1 MKIFKYLVFSVA
13 LLGFA
18 ACQEVDISERD
29 QATRVTLSPLTT
41 TFDAKAT
48 TYVAAVQVNSGSQ
61 LLETS
66 WNAEVTSSTPW
77 VTLSK
82 TSVEQSYTGTYDTET
97 VYTSNVEGISVSIAA
112 NTEYK
117 RTFEITVTTAD
128 GTAVPFTFTQKG
140 AKADAKVTT
149 SVKKV
154 EFLALG
160 GSEVVSYSSNMGDVV
175 AYSFKNGDGSAATWL
190 KAETVEAGKVKVTA
204 EKYENKEAPRSATMT
219 ITVGSA
225 ATSLASV
232 DVPVVQLAAEDH
244 YFVYGAS
251 VADIAIEKALQ
262 MDKTEKKGVFTLT
275 TFFNESAN
283 NAVVINK
290 DSRELTYPCFALAAE
305 GKVVKLEN
313 KDTKWTGPAI
323 EANGV
328 RTLTIDFNALTWS
341 WERVTNQYAMPD
353 ELVKD
358 YPTKEYIAR
367 DGSKKVWMVKHLA
380 WDGGNINP
388 KLGSGMVKHTAGG
401 SSGSG
406 GYAAADFPTTWDD
419 MAKRVAAYETV
430 ESGLGT
436 LETYSDDGR
445 IYTFHE
451 ALGYEARFG
460 IGYARY
466 EKSPW
471 VVGEKY
477 TDARGITYTIAEV
490 PIVGS
495 SYTADSAA
503 DEVTYPMLRVQ
514 AQGICP
520 YGWHVANTADWLDLF
535 YAMSQA
541 SKTGTHTYPVAEAD
555 CTYKQMIGTTK
566 AGYGIPNINGWIRN
580 TKDWGDK
587 YVDEGADEFGFNC
600 FPLGFRYMTQG
611 FQMWSMR
618 AQLWVAAP
626 MPGGKP
632 ADYPSAGGGRLNVV
646 IKNNSTMTTTIENLD
661 IGQAVCPIRCVKN
674 YK

>member
-232 DVPVVQLAAEDH
+232 DVPVTQLAAEDH

-262 MDKTEKKGVFTLT
+262 MDKTDKDGVFTLK
-275 TFFNESAN
+275 TFFNESETMAIL
-283 NAVVINK
+283 INK
-290 DSRELTYPCFALAAE
+290 DSRELTYPCFALAAN
-305 GKVVKLEN
+305 GKVAKLEN
-313 KDTKWTGPAI
+313 KDTKWTAHTV

-353 ELVKD
+353 EEFAK
-358 YPTKEYIAR
+358 YPTKAYIAR
-367 DGSKKVWMVKHLA
+367 DGSMKVWMVKHMA
-380 WDGGNINP
+380 WDGGDIMP
-388 KLGSGMVKHTAGG
+388 KLGSGMHKEPGAPDA
-401 SSGSG
+401 
-406 GYAAADFPTTWDD
+406 YAAAAFPRSWNDAER
-419 MAKRVAAYETV
+419 MNPAWETK
-430 ESGLGT
+430 ESGMGT

-445 IYTFHE
+445 IYAYHE
-451 ALGYEARFG
+451 VLGYEARFG

-466 EKSPW
+466 ETTPW
-471 VVGEKY
+471 IAGEKY
-477 TDARGITYTIAEV
+477 TDARGTTYTIADVSPKPDDYSGNDAE
-490 PIVGS
+490 
-495 SYTADSAA
+495 
-503 DEVTYPMLRVQ
+503 DEAKFPMLKVQ

-520 YGWHVANTADWLDLF
+520 YGWHVSNAADWVDLF
-535 YAMSQA
+535 YAMGKA
-541 SKTGTHTYPVAEAD
+541 SETGTHTYPVNTAD
-555 CTYKQMIGTTK
+555 CTYKK
-566 AGYGIPNINGWIRN
+566 ALSGVPNIAAWLRN
-580 TKDWGDK
+580 TKDWSGNTV
-587 YVDEGADEFGFNC
+587 VDEGADEFGFNY
-600 FPLGFRYMTQG
+600 FPLGVRYMTWG
-611 FQMWSMR
+611 FSWWTKR
-618 AQLWVAAP
+618 AQVWVAMP
-626 MPGGKP
+626 MPGAKP
-632 ADYPSAGGGRLNVV
+632 ADYPNAGAGRINVV
-646 IKNNSTMTTTIENLD
+646 RSDNNGTTTAMTNMD
-661 IGQAVCPIRCVKN
+661 VGQGIMTFRCVKN

>member
-232 DVPVVQLAAEDH
+232 DVPVTQLAAEDH

-262 MDKTEKKGVFTLT
+262 MDKTDKDGVFTLK
-275 TFFNESAN
+275 TFFNESETMAIL
-283 NAVVINK
+283 INK
-290 DSRELTYPCFALAAE
+290 DSRELTYPCFALAAN
-305 GKVVKLEN
+305 GKVAKLEN
-313 KDTKWTGPAI
+313 KDTKWTAHTV

-353 ELVKD
+353 EEFAK
-358 YPTKEYIAR
+358 YPTKAYIAR
-367 DGSKKVWMVKHLA
+367 DGSMKVWMVKHMA
-380 WDGGNINP
+380 WDGGDIMP
-388 KLGSGMVKHTAGG
+388 KLGSGMHKEPGAPDA
-401 SSGSG
+401 
-406 GYAAADFPTTWDD
+406 YAAAAFPRSWNDAER
-419 MAKRVAAYETV
+419 MNPAWETK
-430 ESGLGT
+430 ESGMGT

-445 IYTFHE
+445 IYAYHE
-451 ALGYEARFG
+451 VLGYEARFG

-466 EKSPW
+466 ETTPW
-471 VVGEKY
+471 IAGEKY
-477 TDARGITYTIAEV
+477 TDARGTTYTIADVSPKPEDYS
-490 PIVGS
+490 GN
-495 SYTADSAA
+495 DAA
-503 DEVTYPMLRVQ
+503 DEEKYPMLKVQ

-520 YGWHVANTADWLDLF
+520 YGWHVSNAADWVDLF
-535 YAMSQA
+535 YAMGKA
-541 SKTGTHTYPVAEAD
+541 SETGTHSYPVKTAD
-555 CTYKQMIGTTK
+555 CTYKK
-566 AGYGIPNINGWIRN
+566 ALSGVPNMAAWLRN
-580 TKDWGDK
+580 TKDWSGNK
-587 YVDEGADEFGFNC
+587 IVDEGADEFGFNY
-600 FPLGFRYMTQG
+600 FPLGVRYMTWG
-611 FQMWSMR
+611 FSWWTKR
-618 AQLWVAAP
+618 AQVWVAMP

-632 ADYPSAGGGRLNVV
+632 ADYPNAGAGRINVV
-646 IKNNSTMTTTIENLD
+646 RSDNNGTTAAMTNMD
-661 IGQAVCPIRCVKN
+661 VGQGIMTFRCVKN

>member
-353 ELVKD
+353 EEFAK
-358 YPTKEYIAR
+358 YPTKAYIAR
-367 DGSKKVWMVKHLA
+367 DGSMKVWMVKHMA

-388 KLGSGMVKHTAGG
+388 KLGSGMVKHEAAGA
-401 SSGSG
+401 SGSG
-406 GYAAADFPTTWDD
+406 GYAAADFPATWN
-419 MAKRVAAYETV
+419 ASTLNSAWETK

-445 IYTFHE
+445 VYAYHE
-451 ALGYEARFG
+451 MLGYEARFG

-466 EKSPW
+466 ETGPW
-471 VVGEKY
+471 LIGEKY
-477 TDARGITYTIAEV
+477 TDARGITFTIAEA
-490 PIVGS
+490 PLKAQIDK
-495 SYTADSAA
+495 YTGDNAK
-503 DEVTYPMLRVQ
+503 DEELYPMLRVQ

-520 YGWHVANTADWLDLF
+520 YGWHVANAADWLDLF

-555 CTYKQMIGTTK
+555 CTYKQMING
-566 AGYGIPNINGWIRN
+566 GVPNINGWLRN
-580 TKDWGDK
+580 TKDWGDQ
-587 YVDEGADEFGFNC
+587 YVDEGADEFGFQYY
-600 FPLGFRYMTQG
+600 PLGFRYMTQG
-611 FQMWSMR
+611 FQCWSMR
-618 AQLWVAAP
+618 AQLWVPLP
-626 MPGGKP
+626 MAGSKP
-632 ADYPSAGGGRLNVV
+632 ADYPSAGGGRINVV
-646 IKNNSTMTTTIENLD
+646 IKNNKTMTTALANLD
-661 IGQAVCPIRCVKN
+661 IGQAVCPFRCVKN

>member
-353 ELVKD
+353 ELIKD
-358 YPTKEYIAR
+358 YPTKEFIAR
-367 DGSKKVWMVKHLA
+367 DGSKKVWMVKHMA

-388 KLGSGMVKHTAGG
+388 KLGSGMVKHEAAGAN
-401 SSGSG
+401 GSG
-406 GYAAADFPTTWDD
+406 GYAAADFPATWN
-419 MAKRVAAYETV
+419 ASTLNSAWETK

-445 IYTFHE
+445 VYAYHE
-451 ALGYEARFG
+451 MLGYEARFG

-466 EKSPW
+466 ETGPW
-471 VVGEKY
+471 LIGEKY
-477 TDARGITYTIAEV
+477 TDARGITFTIAEA
-490 PIVGS
+490 PLKAQIDK
-495 SYTADSAA
+495 YTGDNAK
-503 DEVTYPMLRVQ
+503 DEELYPMLRVQ

-520 YGWHVANTADWLDLF
+520 YGWHVANAADWLDLF

-555 CTYKQMIGTTK
+555 CTYKQMING
-566 AGYGIPNINGWIRN
+566 GVPNINGWLRN

-587 YVDEGADEFGFNC
+587 YIDEGADEFGFNYY
-600 FPLGFRYMTQG
+600 PLGFRYMTQG
-611 FQMWSMR
+611 FQCWSMR
-618 AQLWVAAP
+618 CQMWVPLP
-626 MPGGKP
+626 MAGSKP
-632 ADYPSAGGGRLNVV
+632 ADYPSAGGGRINVT
-646 IKNNSTMTTTIENLD
+646 IKNNATMTTALANLD
-661 IGQAVCPIRCVKN
+661 IGQAICPFRCVKN

>member
-262 MDKTEKKGVFTLT
+262 MDKTEKNGVFTLT

-290 DSRELTYPCFALAAE
+290 DSRELTYPCFALATE

-353 ELVKD
+353 ELIKD
-358 YPTKEYIAR
+358 YPTKEFIAR
-367 DGSKKVWMVKHLA
+367 DGSKKVWMVKHMA

-388 KLGSGMVKHTAGG
+388 KLGSGMVKHEAAGA
-401 SSGSG
+401 SGSG
-406 GYAAADFPTTWDD
+406 GYAAADFPATWN
-419 MAKRVAAYETV
+419 ASTLNSAWETK

-445 IYTFHE
+445 VYAYHE
-451 ALGYEARFG
+451 MLGYEARFG

-466 EKSPW
+466 EQGPW
-471 VVGEKY
+471 VIGEKY
-477 TDARGITYTIAEV
+477 TDARGITFTIAEA
-490 PIVGS
+490 PLKAQIDK
-495 SYTADSAA
+495 YTGDNAK
-503 DEVTYPMLRVQ
+503 DEELYPMLRVQ

-520 YGWHVANTADWLDLF
+520 YGWHVANAADWLDLF

-555 CTYKQMIGTTK
+555 CTYKQMING
-566 AGYGIPNINGWIRN
+566 GVPNINGWLRN
-580 TKDWGDK
+580 TKDWGDQ
-587 YVDEGADEFGFNC
+587 YVDEGADEFGFQYY
-600 FPLGFRYMTQG
+600 PLGFRYMTQG
-611 FQMWSMR
+611 FQCWSMR
-618 AQLWVAAP
+618 AQLWVPLP
-626 MPGGKP
+626 MAGSKP
-632 ADYPSAGGGRLNVV
+632 ADYPSAGGGRINVV
-646 IKNNSTMTTTIENLD
+646 IKNNKTMTTALANLD
-661 IGQAVCPIRCVKN
+661 IGQAVCPFRCVKN

>member
-232 DVPVVQLAAEDH
+232 DVPVTQLAAEDH

-262 MDKTEKKGVFTLT
+262 MDKTEKKGVFTLK
-275 TFFNESAN
+275 TFFNESETMAIL
-283 NAVVINK
+283 INK

-353 ELVKD
+353 EEFAK
-358 YPTKEYIAR
+358 YPTKAYIAR
-367 DGSKKVWMVKHLA
+367 DGSMKVWMVKHMA
-380 WDGGNINP
+380 WDGGDIMP
-388 KLGSGMVKHTAGG
+388 KLGSGMHKEPGAPDA
-401 SSGSG
+401 
-406 GYAAADFPTTWDD
+406 YAAAAFPRSWNDAER
-419 MAKRVAAYETV
+419 MNPAWETK
-430 ESGLGT
+430 ESGMGT

-445 IYTFHE
+445 IYAYHE
-451 ALGYEARFG
+451 VLGYEARFG

-466 EKSPW
+466 ETTPW
-471 VVGEKY
+471 IAGEKY
-477 TDARGITYTIAEV
+477 TDARGTTYTIADVSPKPEDYS
-490 PIVGS
+490 GN
-495 SYTADSAA
+495 DAA
-503 DEVTYPMLRVQ
+503 DEEKYPMLKVQ

-520 YGWHVANTADWLDLF
+520 YGWHVSNAADWVDLF
-535 YAMSQA
+535 YAMGKA
-541 SKTGTHTYPVAEAD
+541 SETGTHSYPVKTAD
-555 CTYKQMIGTTK
+555 CTYKK
-566 AGYGIPNINGWIRN
+566 ALSGVPNMAAWLRN
-580 TKDWGDK
+580 TKDWSGNK
-587 YVDEGADEFGFNC
+587 IVDEGADEFGFNY
-600 FPLGFRYMTQG
+600 FPLGVRYMTWG
-611 FQMWSMR
+611 FSWWTKR
-618 AQLWVAAP
+618 AQVWVAMP
-626 MPGGKP
+626 MPGGNP
-632 ADYPSAGGGRLNVV
+632 ADYPNAGAGRINVV
-646 IKNNSTMTTTIENLD
+646 RSDNNGTTAAMTNMD
-661 IGQAVCPIRCVKN
+661 VGQGIMTFRCVKN

>member
-232 DVPVVQLAAEDH
+232 DVPVTQLAAEDH

-262 MDKTEKKGVFTLT
+262 MDKTEKDGVFTLK
-275 TFFNESAN
+275 TFFNESETMAIL
-283 NAVVINK
+283 INK
-290 DSRELTYPCFALAAE
+290 DSRELTYPCFALAAN
-305 GKVVKLEN
+305 GKVAKLEN
-313 KDTKWTGPAI
+313 KDTKWTAHTV

-353 ELVKD
+353 EEFAK
-358 YPTKEYIAR
+358 YPTKAYIAR
-367 DGSKKVWMVKHLA
+367 DGSMKVWMVKHMA
-380 WDGGNINP
+380 WDGGDIMP
-388 KLGSGMVKHTAGG
+388 KLGSGMHKEPGAPDA
-401 SSGSG
+401 
-406 GYAAADFPTTWDD
+406 YAAAAFPRSWNDAER
-419 MAKRVAAYETV
+419 MNPAWETK
-430 ESGLGT
+430 ESGMGT

-445 IYTFHE
+445 IYAYHE
-451 ALGYEARFG
+451 VLGYEARFG

-466 EKSPW
+466 ETTPW
-471 VVGEKY
+471 IAGEKY
-477 TDARGITYTIAEV
+477 TDARGTTYTIADVSPKPEDYS
-490 PIVGS
+490 GN
-495 SYTADSAA
+495 DAA
-503 DEVTYPMLRVQ
+503 DEEKYPMLKVQ

-520 YGWHVANTADWLDLF
+520 YGWHVSNAADWVDLF
-535 YAMSQA
+535 YAMGKA
-541 SKTGTHTYPVAEAD
+541 SETGTHSYPVKTAD
-555 CTYKQMIGTTK
+555 CTYKK
-566 AGYGIPNINGWIRN
+566 ALSGVPNMAAWLRN
-580 TKDWGDK
+580 TKDWSGNK
-587 YVDEGADEFGFNC
+587 IVDEGADEFGFNY
-600 FPLGFRYMTQG
+600 FPLGVRYMTWG
-611 FQMWSMR
+611 FSWWTKR
-618 AQLWVAAP
+618 AQVWVAMP
-626 MPGGKP
+626 MPGAKP
-632 ADYPSAGGGRLNVV
+632 ADYPNAGAGRINVV
-646 IKNNSTMTTTIENLD
+646 RSDNNGTTAAMTNMD
-661 IGQAVCPIRCVKN
+661 VGQGIMTFRCVKN

>member
-232 DVPVVQLAAEDH
+232 DIPVTQLAAEDH

-262 MDKTEKKGVFTLT
+262 MDKTDKDGVFTLK
-275 TFFNESAN
+275 TFFNESETMAIL
-283 NAVVINK
+283 INK
-290 DSRELTYPCFALAAE
+290 DSRELTYPCFALAAN
-305 GKVVKLEN
+305 GKVAKLEN
-313 KDTKWTGPAI
+313 KDTKWTAHTV

-353 ELVKD
+353 EEFAK
-358 YPTKEYIAR
+358 YPTKAYIAR
-367 DGSKKVWMVKHLA
+367 DGSMKVWMVKHMA
-380 WDGGNINP
+380 WDGGDIMP
-388 KLGSGMVKHTAGG
+388 KLGSGMHKEPGAPDA
-401 SSGSG
+401 
-406 GYAAADFPTTWDD
+406 YAAAAFPRSWNDAER
-419 MAKRVAAYETV
+419 MNPAWETK
-430 ESGLGT
+430 ESGMGT

-445 IYTFHE
+445 IYAYHE
-451 ALGYEARFG
+451 VLGYEARFG

-466 EKSPW
+466 ETTPW
-471 VVGEKY
+471 IAGEKY
-477 TDARGITYTIAEV
+477 TDARGTTYTIADVSPKPEDYS
-490 PIVGS
+490 GN
-495 SYTADSAA
+495 DAA
-503 DEVTYPMLRVQ
+503 DEEKYPMLKVQ

-520 YGWHVANTADWLDLF
+520 YGWHVSNAADWVDLF
-535 YAMSQA
+535 YAMGKA
-541 SKTGTHTYPVAEAD
+541 SETGTHSYPVKTAD
-555 CTYKQMIGTTK
+555 CTYKK
-566 AGYGIPNINGWIRN
+566 ALSGVPNMAAWLRN
-580 TKDWGDK
+580 TKDWSGNK
-587 YVDEGADEFGFNC
+587 IVDEGADEFGFNY
-600 FPLGFRYMTQG
+600 FPLGVRYMTWG
-611 FQMWSMR
+611 FSWWTKR
-618 AQLWVAAP
+618 AQVWVAMP
-626 MPGGKP
+626 MPGAKP
-632 ADYPSAGGGRLNVV
+632 ADYPNAGAGRINVV
-646 IKNNSTMTTTIENLD
+646 RSDNNGTTAAMTNMD
-661 IGQAVCPIRCVKN
+661 VGQGIMTFRCVKN

>member
-232 DVPVVQLAAEDH
+232 DIPVTQLAAEDH

-262 MDKTEKKGVFTLT
+262 MDKTDKDGVFTLK
-275 TFFNESAN
+275 TFFNESETMAIL
-283 NAVVINK
+283 INK
-290 DSRELTYPCFALAAE
+290 DSRELTYPCFALAAN
-305 GKVVKLEN
+305 GKVAKLEN
-313 KDTKWTGPAI
+313 KDTKWTAHTV

-353 ELVKD
+353 EEFAK
-358 YPTKEYIAR
+358 YPTKAYIAR
-367 DGSKKVWMVKHLA
+367 DGSMKVWMVKHMA
-380 WDGGNINP
+380 WDGGDIMP
-388 KLGSGMVKHTAGG
+388 KLGSGMHKEPGAPDA
-401 SSGSG
+401 
-406 GYAAADFPTTWDD
+406 YAAAAFPRSWNDAER
-419 MAKRVAAYETV
+419 MNPAWETK
-430 ESGLGT
+430 ESGMGT

-445 IYTFHE
+445 IYAYHE
-451 ALGYEARFG
+451 VLGYEARFG

-466 EKSPW
+466 ETTPW
-471 VVGEKY
+471 IAGEKY
-477 TDARGITYTIAEV
+477 TDARGTTYTIADVSPKPEDYS
-490 PIVGS
+490 GN
-495 SYTADSAA
+495 DAA
-503 DEVTYPMLRVQ
+503 DEEKYPMLKVQ

-520 YGWHVANTADWLDLF
+520 YGWHVSNAADWVDLF
-535 YAMSQA
+535 YAMGKA
-541 SKTGTHTYPVAEAD
+541 SETGTHSYPVKTAD
-555 CTYKQMIGTTK
+555 CTYKK
-566 AGYGIPNINGWIRN
+566 ALSGVPNMAAWLRN
-580 TKDWGDK
+580 TKDWSGNK
-587 YVDEGADEFGFNC
+587 IVDEGADEFGFNY
-600 FPLGFRYMTQG
+600 FPLGVRYMTWG
-611 FQMWSMR
+611 FSWWTKR
-618 AQLWVAAP
+618 AQVWVAMP

-632 ADYPSAGGGRLNVV
+632 ADYPNAGAGRINVV
-646 IKNNSTMTTTIENLD
+646 RSDNNGTTAAMTNMD
-661 IGQAVCPIRCVKN
+661 VGQGIMTFRCVKN

>member
-232 DVPVVQLAAEDH
+232 DVPVTQLAAEDH

-262 MDKTEKKGVFTLT
+262 MDKTDKDGVFTLK
-275 TFFNESAN
+275 TFFNESETMAIL
-283 NAVVINK
+283 INK
-290 DSRELTYPCFALAAE
+290 DSRELTYPCFALAAN
-305 GKVVKLEN
+305 GKVAKLEN
-313 KDTKWTGPAI
+313 KDTKWTAHTV

-353 ELVKD
+353 EEFAK
-358 YPTKEYIAR
+358 YPTKAYIAR
-367 DGSKKVWMVKHLA
+367 DGSMKVWMVKHMA
-380 WDGGNINP
+380 WDGGDIMP
-388 KLGSGMVKHTAGG
+388 KLGSGMHKEPGAPDA
-401 SSGSG
+401 
-406 GYAAADFPTTWDD
+406 YAAAAFPLSWNDAER
-419 MAKRVAAYETV
+419 MNPAWETK
-430 ESGLGT
+430 ESGMGT

-445 IYTFHE
+445 IYAYHE
-451 ALGYEARFG
+451 VLGYEARFG

-466 EKSPW
+466 ETTPW
-471 VVGEKY
+471 IAGEKY
-477 TDARGITYTIAEV
+477 TDARGTTYTIADVSPKPEDYS
-490 PIVGS
+490 GN
-495 SYTADSAA
+495 DAA
-503 DEVTYPMLRVQ
+503 DEEKYPMLKVQ

-520 YGWHVANTADWLDLF
+520 YGWHVSNAADWVDLF
-535 YAMSQA
+535 YAMGKA
-541 SKTGTHTYPVAEAD
+541 SETGTHSYPVKTAD
-555 CTYKQMIGTTK
+555 CTYKK
-566 AGYGIPNINGWIRN
+566 ALSGVPNMAAWLRN
-580 TKDWGDK
+580 TKDWSGNK
-587 YVDEGADEFGFNC
+587 IVDEGADEFGFNY
-600 FPLGFRYMTQG
+600 FPLGVRYMTWG
-611 FQMWSMR
+611 FSWWTKR
-618 AQLWVAAP
+618 AQVWVAMP

-632 ADYPSAGGGRLNVV
+632 ADYPNAGAGRINVV
-646 IKNNSTMTTTIENLD
+646 RSDNNGTTAAMTNMD
-661 IGQAVCPIRCVKN
+661 VGQGIMTFRCVKN